1 LETINLYHIQKVRG
15 IDIVLGG
22 KLKQIGIETT
32 EDLLA
37 RTAKPED
44 RKALAEKIGV
54 SPELVLEW
62 ANRADLLRIDGMDQ
76 DYSDLLEVA
85 RVDTMVELSKRV
97 PENLLKTLIEV
108 NKEKKVAYKFAYF
121 LKYPKLEEVQH
132 WIEQA
137 KAMPRKLVY

>member
-1 LETINLYHIQKVRG
+1 MYHIQKVRG

-22 KLKQIGIETT
+22 KLKQNGIETT